1 VPCLSSKSEEGKE
14 LKHTKWHETQIQA
27 RGPQPIATT
36 INDNNQWTDLVR
48 LSSMVGPQAH
58 QGKLSEWIPKDLG
71 IEGSDVTLGR
81 RRGESKM
88 NRVDL
93 KKTRR
98 TKKETP
104 GMPQKTRIPEWVS
117 HLSGLKKPQRRG

>member
-1 VPCLSSKSEEGKE
+1 
-14 LKHTKWHETQIQA
+14 
-27 RGPQPIATT
+27 
-36 INDNNQWTDLVR
+36 
-48 LSSMVGPQAH
+48 MVGPQAH